1 MRKPHDVHWYGK
13 RGLFL
18 LMWVSLLVFLGG
30 CAMQA
35 RAQDALPAPTT
46 MLLGASANMDRYA
59 IDATLDV
66 KQATLTCTQ
75 QVIYR
80 NRTGQAQ
87 DMLYFHAYA
96 NAFKREETSPIAE
109 PALIEA
115 AYGKQG
121 FNPGEIA
128 FAEVRVDGAPVAF
141 ALAGDDETILR
152 VPVGNLAV
160 DATVRI
166 DMAYTIR
173 VPKVGFRFGTRE
185 NVWSFGNV
193 FPIAAIYEDGAW
205 RLDSYGKIGDPFYS
219 ACANYEVT
227 LRAPKG
233 YLAAA
238 TGALVA
244 QDKQPDGAT
253 QFRWEA
259 LAVRDFAMTV
269 SNKYKLA
276 ERTESGVR
284 ISAYAM
290 SDKLAKRSAEIA
302 AQALAVYADLTGEPY
317 PYQTLTLAAS
327 EIGGYGGME
336 YPGFAMIDMGQYEER
351 KVKDGS
357 LEMVIAHEV
366 AHQWWYALV
375 GSDQIRAPWLDE
387 ALTEYSAMRYF
398 ERIYGQEIF
407 DALFA
412 QRVESAMR
420 VTVPSDRTIAAEADR
435 FSSLAEYS
443 LVVYRRGAG
452 MMLGLKD
459 ALGEDMFREVLRRY
473 IGTYRFG
480 FGTREG
486 FTRIVN
492 EVSGAD
498 WSGYLDDYLDGT
510 M

>member
-1 MRKPHDVHWYGK
+1 MRTQPDKHRYEK
-13 RGLFL
+13 RGLVL
-18 LMWVSLLVFLGG
+18 LLWVSLLVFLGG
-30 CAMQA
+30 CAIHA
-35 RAQDALPAPTT
+35 RAQDAAPVPSD
-46 MLLGASANMDRYA
+46 MLLSASAGMDAYV
-59 IDATLDV
+59 IDAALDV
-66 KQATLTCTQ
+66 KAATLTCTQ
-75 QVIYR
+75 QVVYT
-80 NRTGQAQ
+80 NRTGQVQ

-96 NAFKREETSPIAE
+96 NVFKREDTSPATD
-109 PALIEA
+109 PALMEET
-115 AYGKQG
+115 YGKQG
-121 FNPGEIA
+121 FNPGEIS
-128 FAEVRVDGAPVAF
+128 FAEVLVQGAPVAF
-141 ALAGDDETILR
+141 ALAGDAETILR
-152 VPVGNLAV
+152 VPVGNLA
-160 DATVRI
+160 DRATVRI
-166 DMAYTIR
+166 DMRYTIR
-173 VPKVGFRFGTRE
+173 VPKLGFRFGVRE

-193 FPIAAIYEDGAW
+193 FPIVAIFEDGAW
-205 RLDSYGKIGDPFYS
+205 RLDPYGKIGDPFYS
-219 ACANYEVT
+219 ACANYTVT

-238 TGALVA
+238 TGTLTA
-244 QDKQPDGAT
+244 QDKQTDGST
-253 QFRWEA
+253 QFRFEA

-269 SNKYKLA
+269 SNKYKTA
-276 ERTESGVR
+276 IRTEQGVR
-284 ISAYAM
+284 VTAYAM
-290 SDKLAKRSAEIA
+290 SDKLAKRTAEIG
-302 AQALAVYADLTGEPY
+302 AQALTVYADILGEPY
-317 PYQTLTLAAS
+317 PYPTLTLAAS
-327 EIGGYGGME
+327 EMGGYGGME
-336 YPGFAMIDMGQYEER
+336 YPSFAMIDLGQYEDR

-398 ERIYGQEIF
+398 ERIYGQKIF

-420 VTVPSDRTIAAEADR
+420 VTVPSDRTIAAEAER

-459 ALGEDMFREVLRRY
+459 ALGEDVFREVLRRY

-486 FTRIVN
+486 FERIVN
-492 EVSGAD
+492 EVTGAN